1 MKLLM
6 GYLVFSGLL
15 AMTSG
20 FCGHSGHNGELLE
33 KFSGGT
39 SGSDSENWAEEC
51 QQEKPEIIRAV
62 LENSEPG
69 EISRVIFTY

>member
-15 AMTSG
+15 ALTGG
-20 FCGHSGHNGELLE
+20 FCGYSGHNGEPLE
-33 KFSGGT
+33 KFSGGP
-39 SGSDSENWAEEC
+39 SGSDPGNRAEEC
-51 QQEKPEIIRAV
+51 QQEKPVIIRAV